1 LVAATLVGQNGF
13 VVDILL
19 CDRSEAAIDVG
30 RTLVVLVVVLVVIQA
45 AGTPIAGDQLH
56 VADPDQKGGL
66 EQKGVRYTPE
76 LDNVG
81 ENLHQPAGLEK
92 LLVAD
97 HAAVRQRVVGSLT
110 LVLQHLSGSY
120 GRLDL
125 AKRSDLTSD

>member
-30 RTLVVLVVVLVVIQA
+30 RTLVVLVVAQA